1 MKSVT
6 LVGVLLV
13 VLGLAS
19 FVVPIPHRENHGLQ
33 IGDTKI
39 GVQTE
44 HNERLPPIVG
54 GLLVVGGVVAMAAG
68 SRKAMS

>member
-6 LVGVLLV
+6 LVGVLLM

-33 IGDTKI
+33 IGDAKI